1 MWPVAVVTG
10 AALFVAGCGGSADG
24 PEADSGATSTTT
36 SAAAS
41 TTSSTTVAPSTTE
54 ETTPSTTEPAPE
66 PETSPEEPAPLA
78 QVEYQRNESY
88 YFSSPDGTFECGIV
102 RLPTR
107 TEAGCEG
114 PTDPIPP
121 RPEDCMVNWGLG
133 IRVQD
138 SGEGE
143 FVCSGGPVYL
153 SPDGASPTL
162 PPGSSLSQLGYT
174 CAATAADV
182 TCTNDAT
189 GHGFRVAAGSN
200 ETF

>member
-1 MWPVAVVTG
+1 MWPVAIAAG
-10 AALFVAGCGGSADG
+10 AALFVAGCGSADDTQTAAG
-24 PEADSGATSTTT
+24 TTST
-36 SAAAS
+36 AAPA
-41 TTSSTTVAPSTTE
+41 TSSTTVAPSTVE
-54 ETTPSTTEPAPE
+54 ETTPAVTTESAPAPE
-66 PETSPEEPAPLA
+66 TTSEEPAPLA
-78 QVEYQRNESY
+78 PVEYQRNESY
-88 YFSSPDGTFECGIV
+88 YFSSPDGTFQCGIV

-138 SGEGE
+138 SGEGA
-143 FVCSGGPVYL
+143 FMCSGGPVYL
-153 SPDGASPTL
+153 SADGVSPTL
-162 PPGSSLSQLGYT
+162 PPGSPLSQLGYT
-174 CAATAADV
+174 CATTAADV

>member
-10 AALFVAGCGGSADG
+10 AALFVAGCGRSSDGTGAD
-24 PEADSGATSTTT
+24 PGATSTTT
-36 SAAAS
+36 AAS
-41 TTSSTTVAPSTTE
+41 SSTTVAPSTTE
-54 ETTPSTTEPAPE
+54 ETAPSSTTEAAPE

-153 SPDGASPTL
+153 SPDGASPAL

-174 CAATAADV
+174 CATTAADV

>member
-1 MWPVAVVTG
+1 MWPVAIAAG
-10 AALFVAGCGGSADG
+10 AALFVAGCGSADDTRTATG
-24 PEADSGATSTTT
+24 TTST
-36 SAAAS
+36 AAPA
-41 TTSSTTVAPSTTE
+41 TSSTTVAPSTVE
-54 ETTPSTTEPAPE
+54 ETTPSSTTESAPAPE
-66 PETSPEEPAPLA
+66 TTSEEPAPLA
-78 QVEYQRNESY
+78 PVEYQRNESY
-88 YFSSPDGTFECGIV
+88 YFSSPDGTFQCGIV

-138 SGEGE
+138 SGEGA
-143 FVCSGGPVYL
+143 FMCSGGPVYL
-153 SPDGASPTL
+153 SADGVSPTL
-162 PPGSSLSQLGYT
+162 PPGSPLSQLGYT
-174 CAATAADV
+174 CATTAADV